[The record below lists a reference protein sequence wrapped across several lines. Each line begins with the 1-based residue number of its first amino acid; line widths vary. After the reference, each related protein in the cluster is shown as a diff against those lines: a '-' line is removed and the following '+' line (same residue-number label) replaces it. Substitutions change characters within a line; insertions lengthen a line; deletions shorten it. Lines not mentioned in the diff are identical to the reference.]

1 MTGSDVH
8 LAVRRAIK
16 KAHKEGFRQKKK
28 VSMAAHF
35 LRESTPMYKKMSQH
49 ALKTLV
55 NYHKSPGRGR
65 FTGKRAKRAG
75 GFMLNG
81 AMNSGYNVF
90 GKKRATDGGYYPGP
104 YAGRAGIPLGEPLM
118 YTPSK
123 LRTNAGRGTSKNFL
137 TSFNP
142 LPADMGGGAVDGFL
156 KGIRVVNG
164 GRRRRAHPQKK
175 RKQRPMNYL
184 QKLREHFLKGKGGSS
199 AMTTRNVVVYQE
211 DPKYA
216 YIPRDKFDAYGVY
229 ERADE

>member
-8 LAVRRAIK
+8 LSVRRAIK

-28 VSMAAHF
+28 VSMAAHY
-35 LRESTPMYKKMSQH
+35 LRESNPAFKRMTQR
-49 ALKTLV
+49 ALKGLV
-55 NYHKSPGRGR
+55 NQHKSPGRKSR
-65 FTGKRAKRAG
+65 SRSG

-90 GKKRATDGGYYPGP
+90 GKTKRATDGGYYPGP
-104 YAGRAGIPLGEPLM
+104 YAGRAGIPLGEPIM
-118 YTPSK
+118 YNPSK

-142 LPADMGGGAVDGFL
+142 LPKDMGGGAVDGFL
-156 KGIRVVNG
+156 KGTRVVNGG
-164 GRRRRAHPQKK
+164 GRRRRAHPPSK
-175 RKQRPMNYL
+175 RKQRSVNYL
-184 QKLREHFLKGKGGSS
+184 QKLREYFLKGKGGSS

-211 DPKYA
+211 DPKFA